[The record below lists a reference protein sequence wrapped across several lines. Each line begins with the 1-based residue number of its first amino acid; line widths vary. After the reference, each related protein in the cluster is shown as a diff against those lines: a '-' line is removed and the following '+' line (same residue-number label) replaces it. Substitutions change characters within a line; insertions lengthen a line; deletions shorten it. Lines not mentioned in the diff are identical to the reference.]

1 MEVKKP
7 KWFDS
12 WIEIDESYLKVAG
25 TSWRLKANA
34 PKKVKREYQR
44 LLKQITGNNDYPYSW
59 KHER

>member
-34 PKKVKREYQR
+34 PKKSEERISETFEANY
-44 LLKQITGNNDYPYSW
+44 W
-59 KHER
+59 K